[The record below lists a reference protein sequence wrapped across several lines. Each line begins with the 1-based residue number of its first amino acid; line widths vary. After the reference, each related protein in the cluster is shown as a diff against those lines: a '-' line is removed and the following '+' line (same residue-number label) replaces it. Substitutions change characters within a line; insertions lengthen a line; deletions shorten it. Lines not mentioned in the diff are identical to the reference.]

1 MKFEQ
6 LFDLV
11 TFHLLPLFLP
21 NILSYKSQL
30 EKKGLYFN
38 PVWKKLNKIT
48 LQVMA
53 MTCRALCRTYI
64 TNTLLHY
71 TFLSYFILLF
81 FPNKILIPVRLRMT
95 IHRIISAQTAIKGTA

>member
-38 PVWKKLNKIT
+38 PVWKKLNKKRVSRHFC
-48 LQVMA
+48 LD
-53 MTCRALCRTYI
+53 
-64 TNTLLHY
+64 TLLYY